1 MNKKLFSLIHLEK
14 ENDLNKIL
22 KAQKRSGDQIK
33 ILYVSLW
40 DKNCKKLLKK
50 LSRVYASPTGEEG
63 GNPLYIT
70 NSFTMPHSFVIFKTT
85 VVPHL
90 VTLGRNFVKSQDY
103 LPLVYE
109 ELGVG

>member
-1 MNKKLFSLIHLEK
+1 MYNLTFLKK
-14 ENDLNKIL
+14 ENDLNKI
-22 KAQKRSGDQIK
+22 IK
-33 ILYVSLW
+33 NYRRDKTSLSILFISLW
-40 DKNCKKLLKK
+40 DKYCTELVDRLKE
-50 LSRVYASPTGEEG
+50 EEG
-63 GNPLYIT
+63 DSSQKVPLYVVDSY
-70 NSFTMPHSFVIFKTT
+70 NMPHSFVIFKTT